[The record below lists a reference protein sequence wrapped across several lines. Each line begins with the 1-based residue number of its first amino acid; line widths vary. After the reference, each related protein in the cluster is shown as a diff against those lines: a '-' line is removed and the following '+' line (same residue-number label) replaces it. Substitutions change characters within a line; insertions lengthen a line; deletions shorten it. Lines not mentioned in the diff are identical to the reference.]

1 MSKSLSQVESL
12 NRELQERC
20 RVLESTK
27 LQVEKDYYQLQAA
40 LESERRDRSHGS
52 EMIGELQGN
61 YSEFVFYQKTLL
73 KWIEFDNGRKASL
86 QTKCDWTIS
95 EDWIWLPD
103 HFEQLLGGRETS
115 KIKVSHT
122 AALTRSLSPVVQKY
136 EELIQCYRRCNTV
149 LLPCAAAKLVYPA
162 LTLLFIC
169 GEGCF
174 IVKWHLF
181 SFMMILHYFYNQG

>member
-61 YSEFVFYQKTLL
+61 SSVFILYQESYGDPTLL
-73 KWIEFDNGRKASL
+73 NNVQLHKGRKTNL
-86 QTKCDWTIS
+86 QIKCD
-95 EDWIWLPD
+95 LK
-103 HFEQLLGGRETS
+103 EQFLEIGSG
-115 KIKVSHT
+115 
-122 AALTRSLSPVVQKY
+122 
-136 EELIQCYRRCNTV
+136 
-149 LLPCAAAKLVYPA
+149 
-162 LTLLFIC
+162 F
-169 GEGCF
+169 
-174 IVKWHLF
+174 
-181 SFMMILHYFYNQG
+181 